1 LTCFSITHFTVAE
14 QPDIAEAVV
23 LTAIGLNTTVGV
35 NGNGLLRSF
44 EPRIA
49 QVQNPDRFGELDN
62 GYLTWVD
69 EEAFA
74 LK

>member
-1 LTCFSITHFTVAE
+1 MINTKFVLIAIAAT
-14 QPDIAEAVV
+14 PDLADSVV

-44 EPRIA
+44 EPRVA
-49 QVQNPDRFGELDN
+49 STVNTERFGELDS

-69 EEAFA
+69 KFGML